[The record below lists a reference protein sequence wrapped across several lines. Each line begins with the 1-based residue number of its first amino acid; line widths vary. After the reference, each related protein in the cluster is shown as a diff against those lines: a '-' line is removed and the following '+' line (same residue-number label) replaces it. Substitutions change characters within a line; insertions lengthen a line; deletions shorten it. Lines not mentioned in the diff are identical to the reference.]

1 MRLDALRIA
10 AKLQSVVKAKGRE
23 DYHQTITCH
32 LIKIMMEDE
41 KERLRKE
48 AVSLIELNEYTL
60 SFVIRKS
67 LDISVKVRAAV
78 YKTLKKKNDIRFDQ
92 LKYEDKISLVMNGLR
107 DNDSKVIEIC
117 KDYLTQSICVKPG
130 EDPYVGLGDEI
141 GPLRLGKT
149 YQPH

>member
-60 SFVIRKS
+60 SFIIR
-67 LDISVKVRAAV
+67 
-78 YKTLKKKNDIRFDQ
+78 
-92 LKYEDKISLVMNGLR
+92 
-107 DNDSKVIEIC
+107 
-117 KDYLTQSICVKPG
+117 
-130 EDPYVGLGDEI
+130 
-141 GPLRLGKT
+141 
-149 YQPH
+149 